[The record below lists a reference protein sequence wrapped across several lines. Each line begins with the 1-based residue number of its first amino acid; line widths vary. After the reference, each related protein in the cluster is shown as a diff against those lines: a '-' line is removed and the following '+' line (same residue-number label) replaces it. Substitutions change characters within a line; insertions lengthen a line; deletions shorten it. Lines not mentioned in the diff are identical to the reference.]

1 MNILVLL
8 VFGVQV
14 IFSLVGAIGR
24 DIWLRQHRDD
34 YYLEGQEGWPEFGP
48 GVPGLLV
55 TILRFVILLNQ
66 MIPISLYVTLEL
78 VKVAQCLFF
87 NWDMCMYHKETDTPF
102 KCRTTTLNED
112 LGQVEYVL
120 SDKTGTLTQN
130 VMGFVWISAV
140 GRLYGKDVGNGA
152 SLHLPREVPM
162 DTPHTIALD
171 PGMRKAIKNSS
182 SRAAKENGCSL
193 ADFLVHLA
201 VCNTVVPTTGED
213 GEPVYQAESPDEE
226 ALVQGAR
233 YLGYTLIS
241 RSTDVVVL
249 NVQGRTMELKILA
262 VLEFSSARK
271 RMSIICRLPDG
282 RIRFVN

>member
-1 MNILVLL
+1 MIDLHWPL
-8 VFGVQV
+8 VQV

-120 SDKTGTLTQN
+120 SDKTGNQGVPHFCHCLLFTLEKIACSVQ
-130 VMGFVWISAV
+130 I
-140 GRLYGKDVGNGA
+140 
-152 SLHLPREVPM
+152 
-162 DTPHTIALD
+162 PHI
-171 PGMRKAIKNSS
+171 
-182 SRAAKENGCSL
+182 
-193 ADFLVHLA
+193 
-201 VCNTVVPTTGED
+201 
-213 GEPVYQAESPDEE
+213 
-226 ALVQGAR
+226 
-233 YLGYTLIS
+233 
-241 RSTDVVVL
+241 
-249 NVQGRTMELKILA
+249 
-262 VLEFSSARK
+262 
-271 RMSIICRLPDG
+271 
-282 RIRFVN
+282 